1 MAHAFLLSLAAG
13 LATGLGGLAGA
24 VLRRPGPRARA
35 FSLAFAAGVM
45 LAVCLEDLAPHAA
58 SAWAGA
64 GAAAWAAWGRCG
76 CLLALGMAAGGA
88 MARCLPEPAP
98 AAGIDGEA
106 LRSALAVAAALALHN
121 LPEGMLTLLS
131 AYENR
136 SLGAAMA
143 LAVGLH
149 NIPEGLAVAVPVAAA
164 TGSRVRAVG
173 WALASGLAEPLGALL
188 AFTVLRGVLTPLF
201 LAGSL
206 AFIAGVM
213 AWVCAGT
220 LLPDAF
226 AAARPSAA
234 GGLCAGVV
242 LMTLAVGLV

>member
-1 MAHAFLLSLAAG
+1 
-13 LATGLGGLAGA
+13 
-24 VLRRPGPRARA
+24 
-35 FSLAFAAGVM
+35 
-45 LAVCLEDLAPHAA
+45 
-58 SAWAGA
+58 
-64 GAAAWAAWGRCG
+64 
-76 CLLALGMAAGGA
+76 
-88 MARCLPEPAP
+88 
-98 AAGIDGEA
+98 
-106 LRSALAVAAALALHN
+106 
-121 LPEGMLTLLS
+121 
-131 AYENR
+131 
-136 SLGAAMA
+136 MA